1 MLDTHPN
8 PTISLR
14 DVDAEIDRLLLPN
27 PSRVA
32 DAARYHFSAGGSR
45 VRAQLGLAAAAAL
58 KLSPQASLACAV
70 APELLHNASLVH
82 DDLQDGDAMRR
93 NQPAIWSRFGKDIA
107 ISTGDLLIS
116 AAYVALAQHP
126 HPAAALRAMHEAI
139 AFTIDGQTQ
148 DCRNENP
155 SPERYEIIAAN
166 KSGPLLALP
175 IRLALIA
182 ADAPGQDAAVDAGH
196 ALAIAYQTLDDIDDR
211 CADLAHG
218 ATNICLSLE
227 ALGHSQAAAQVI
239 AIARARLALK
249 TAQNEARKLQD
260 GVEAPLTALA
270 DRLETKLKDLNNAT
284 R

>member
-1 MLDTHPN
+1 MRDTHLNLPL
-8 PTISLR
+8 SLY
-14 DVDAEIDRLLLPN
+14 DVDAAIDLLLLPN

-58 KLSPQASLACAV
+58 QLSPQASLACAI

-82 DDLQDGDAMRR
+82 DDLQDGDTMRR
-93 NQPAIWSRFGKDIA
+93 KQPAVWSHFSKDIA

-126 HPAAALRAMHEAI
+126 QPAAALQALHDAI

-148 DCRNENP
+148 DCRSKTP

-182 ADAPGQDAAVDAGH
+182 ADAPGQDTAVQAGH

-211 CADLAHG
+211 SADLAND

-227 ALGHSQAAAQVI
+227 ALGHSEVAAQVI
-239 AIARARLALK
+239 ATARARAALK
-249 TAQNEARKLQD
+249 TARTAAQILQD
-260 GVEAPLTALA
+260 GVGAPFLDLA
-270 DRLETKLKDLNNAT
+270 DRLETKLKDLNNAM